1 MNTEVINHSFSARV
15 KKGITT
21 YFKENLAILVAFII
35 LCVGLS
41 IATPAFFTKDNI
53 LNVLRQVAT
62 NSNLAIGLTM
72 AIIIGVLT
80 YQLARSWRFRDCF
93 VPVLSRMV

>member
-41 IATPAFFTKDNI
+41 IATPAFFY
-53 LNVLRQVAT
+53 QGQHFECVAA
-62 NSNLAIGLTM
+62 SGD
-72 AIIIGVLT
+72 
-80 YQLARSWRFRDCF
+80 Q
-93 VPVLSRMV
+93 